1 MITGGHSLKKFHDLV
16 CQDCKDIK
24 LTYFIMI
31 IASAHFVFSQ
41 LSSFNSISGVS
52 LAATVM
58 SISYSSIAW
67 GASVNKGTQL
77 DVQYGY
83 KSRTTVGVVFNF
95 FSALGTVAFAYN
107 GHNVMI
113 EIHILFSPKYTYP
126 KYSLTYIQAL
136 ELVRIHGYHSS
147 SILVKG
153 PEDYGTVKTSV
164 VNISS
169 AGLNSKL
176 LQRTPEPQPDPESR
190 PDHDL
195 NLFLSHGML
204 CLILA

>member
-107 GHNVMI
+107 GHNVVI
-113 EIHILFSPKYTYP
+113 EIHVGKY
-126 KYSLTYIQAL
+126 AL
-136 ELVRIHGYHSS
+136 
-147 SILVKG
+147 
-153 PEDYGTVKTSV
+153 
-164 VNISS
+164 
-169 AGLNSKL
+169 
-176 LQRTPEPQPDPESR
+176 
-190 PDHDL
+190 
-195 NLFLSHGML
+195 
-204 CLILA
+204 